1 MKKDENNAKTYK
13 FYAYYEGERNYAV
26 RFMKKDKWDT
36 LGDRQYLKSGEWTE
50 ITVTLAA
57 GESIEEYEM
66 MIDDNWT
73 FGKTDKIYL
82 SAMRAE

>member
-1 MKKDENNAKTYK
+1 M
-13 FYAYYEGERNYAV
+13 GS
-26 RFMKKDKWDT
+26 

-82 SAMRAE
+82 SSMRAESLKN